1 MKIQFNTDKNIE
13 GHERLE
19 TFFTGELEKDL
30 ARFEDKITRVEV
42 HLGDENSGEK
52 GGLNDKRCMIEARP
66 AKLQPVAV
74 TAHADT
80 IEKAFFLA
88 AEKIKKTLT
97 TTFEKQNAY

>member
-19 TFFTGELEKDL
+19 AFFTEELEKEF
-30 ARFEDKITRVEV
+30 ARFEEKLTRVEV
-42 HLGDENSGEK
+42 HLGDENSVK
-52 GGLNDKRCMIEARP
+52 GGVNDKRCMIEARP

-80 IEKAFFLA
+80 IEKAFFQA
-88 AEKIKKTLT
+88 VEKIKKSLT
-97 TTFEKQNAY
+97 TTFDKQLAH